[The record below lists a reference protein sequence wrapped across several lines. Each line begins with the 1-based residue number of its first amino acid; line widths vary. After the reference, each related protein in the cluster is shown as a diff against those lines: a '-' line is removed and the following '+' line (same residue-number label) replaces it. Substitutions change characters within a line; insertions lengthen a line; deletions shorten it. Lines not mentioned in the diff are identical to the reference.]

1 MKTFAG
7 FPGDK
12 EILITIPETFFR
24 DLLPIIDHLGELKV
38 TLYVIWF
45 LQQQEGSFR
54 HIKYQHFLADS
65 KFLNAFG
72 KNRSEA
78 INAIQDSL
86 TRACERGT
94 LLAFNTSENS
104 PEGTIYFINSTRGR
118 ASLQALQ
125 AGDWSPE
132 NQDPDMKMPG
142 IKRPNIFQLYEA
154 NIGPLTP
161 LMAETLQDAEDQ
173 FPTQWIEDAIQLAVE
188 NNVRRWRYVEAILN
202 SWKERGRDEKNRR
215 DTQEDPRRFLDG
227 EFGDFFKH

>member
-1 MKTFAG
+1 MKIFEG
-7 FPGDK
+7 FPGEK
-12 EILITIPETFFR
+12 EFLISIPETFFR

-38 TLYVIWF
+38 TLYSIWF
-45 LQQQEGSFR
+45 LELQEGSFR
-54 HIKYQHFLADS
+54 HIKFQQFLEDYE
-65 KFLNAFG
+65 FLSAFA
-72 KNRSEA
+72 KNKSEA
-78 INAIQDSL
+78 IIAIKESIQ
-86 TRACERGT
+86 RACERGT
-94 LLAFNTSENS
+94 LLAFNTNDSSNED
-104 PEGTIYFINSTRGR
+104 TIYFINSARGR
-118 ASLQALQ
+118 ASLQALR

-132 NQDPDMKMPG
+132 NQDPVMKMPG
-142 IKRPNIFQLYEA
+142 VKRPNIFQLYEE

-161 LMAETLQDAEDQ
+161 LIADTLQDAEDQ